1 MKHLCDF
8 SSWCGACLLAPIAG
22 WARNSSRDLR
32 VYVQPDNLTAL
43 IEQPTVCAP
52 PAPLLLLVVV
62 CSAVINFEARQ
73 AVRDTWG
80 SPSNVSDNTI
90 RLAFLLGATE
100 SEELQSRV
108 ESESALYGDIIQEGF
123 LDTYNNLT
131 LKSVMLLKW
140 VRSHCRHARYV
151 MKTDDDMFV
160 NLGRLVTQL
169 RADVARFRPPTSLSP
184 SSESDKLPDYAKEPR
199 GLLLGALICGAR
211 PIANTRSKWY
221 APRYMYA
228 ERTYPNYLSG
238 TGYVMSADVVLRLFN
253 AALHTPLFHLED
265 VYITGM
271 CAKAAGLRPRDHPGF
286 SYQRRKLEP
295 CAYRNSLIT
304 SHRLNSTDL
313 RQVWQRIQ
321 APDLQCPVTTV
332 ASKVRKGGRSSKA
345 CV

>member
-1 MKHLCDF
+1 M
-8 SSWCGACLLAPIAG
+8 
-22 WARNSSRDLR
+22 
-32 VYVQPDNLTAL
+32 
-43 IEQPTVCAP
+43 E
-52 PAPLLLLVVV
+52 
-62 CSAVINFEARQ
+62 
-73 AVRDTWG
+73 
-80 SPSNVSDNTI
+80 
-90 RLAFLLGATE
+90 TE
-100 SEELQSRV
+100 SAS
-108 ESESALYGDIIQEGF
+108 YGDVIQEGF

-160 NLGRLVTQL
+160 NLARLVTQL
-169 RADVARFRPPTSLSP
+169 HSDTARFRPPPSLAP
-184 SSESDKLPDYAKEPR
+184 STDADQLPDFALEPR

-238 TGYVMSADVVLRLFN
+238 TGYVMSADVVHRLFN
-253 AALHTPLFHLED
+253 AALRTPLFHLED

-271 CAKAAGLRPRDHPGF
+271 CARAAGLRPRDHPGF

-313 RQVWQRIQ
+313 RVVWKRMH
-321 APDLQCPVTTV
+321 ATDLQCPVTTV
-332 ASKVRKGGRSSKA
+332 ASKVRKAGRASKA